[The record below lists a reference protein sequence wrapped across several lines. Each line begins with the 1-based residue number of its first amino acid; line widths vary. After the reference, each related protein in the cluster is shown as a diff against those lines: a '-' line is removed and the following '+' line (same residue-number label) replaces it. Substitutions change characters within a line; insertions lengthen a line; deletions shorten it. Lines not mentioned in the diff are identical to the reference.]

1 MLTLIDNFLDRITM
15 YRLVLYYLIF
25 LLAVA
30 AALGAMGMLPY
41 SPSSLLFTAA
51 ALLIYS
57 WASNALFAG
66 IFKVPANAESVY
78 ITALILALIISPV
91 KPAGFLASM
100 PFLIWVSVWAMASKF
115 IANIGGKHIFNPA
128 AFAVALTAL
137 TINQSAS
144 WWVGTPVMLP
154 AVLIG
159 GLLVI
164 RKVRRFDA
172 AIAFTAGALLTIF
185 LLTVGKG
192 NAILTLQRSLLSSP
206 LIFFAAVML
215 TEPLT
220 MPPERNSRIIYGFLV
235 GWMFAPQT
243 HLGSFYFT
251 PELAL
256 LAGNLY
262 SYIVS
267 PKGRHTLKLVA
278 KEKAGQGIYDFVFQ
292 AKQRLVFQPG
302 QYMEWTLPLKR
313 GDSRGNRRYLTLASS
328 PTEKNLLLGVKF
340 YPDPSRFKQELADMD
355 IGGEIVGGQLAGDF
369 TLPGDR
375 KKKLVFVAGGI
386 GVTPFRSM
394 IKYLIDKNEKRP
406 IIMLYSNRNF
416 NEIVYS
422 DVFEEARKKLGIN
435 TFYALTDL
443 KQIPEGWQWQKG
455 HFDEKAVAQAVPDF
469 KEREFYISGSHN
481 MVTGFKKLLLGLQ
494 VKRAQIKTD
503 FFPGLV

>member
-1 MLTLIDNFLDRITM
+1 M

-30 AALGAMGMLPY
+30 LALGYEGILPY
-41 SPSSLLFTAA
+41 SPSSLALTAL
-51 ALLIYS
+51 ALLVYS
-57 WASNALFAG
+57 WAANTLFAG

-78 ITALILALIISPV
+78 ITALILALIISPA
-91 KPAGFLASM
+91 KPAGFLASV
-100 PFLIWVSVWAMASKF
+100 PFLIWASVWAMGSKF

-137 TINQSAS
+137 TISQSAS
-144 WWVGTPVMLP
+144 WWVGSPAMLP

-172 AIAFTAGALLTIF
+172 VIAFTAGALLTIF

-192 NAILTLQRSLLSSP
+192 NTILTLQRSIISSP
-206 LIFFAAVML
+206 LIFFAAIML

-220 MPPERNSRIIYGFLV
+220 MPPERNSRIVYGFLI
-235 GWMFAPQT
+235 GWMFAPET
-243 HLGSFYFT
+243 HLDSFYFT

-262 SYIVS
+262 SYVVS
-267 PKGRHTLKLVA
+267 PKGRHALKLLA
-278 KEKAGQGIYDFVFQ
+278 KQEAGQNIYNFLF
-292 AKQRLVFQPG
+292 AAPKGLAFKPG
-302 QYMEWTLPLKR
+302 QYMEWTMPLKR
-313 GDSRGNRRYLTLASS
+313 GDSRGNRRFLTLASS

-340 YPDPSRFKQELADMD
+340 YPDPSRFKQELGDMD
-355 IGGEIVGGQLAGDF
+355 IGGEIIGGQLSGDF
-369 TLPGDR
+369 VLPESR
-375 KKKLVFVAGGI
+375 EKKLVFVAGGI
-386 GVTPFRSM
+386 GITPFRSM
-394 IKYLIDKNEKRP
+394 LKYLIDRNEKRP
-406 IIMLYSNRNF
+406 IVTLYSNRQF
-416 NEIVYS
+416 NEIVYT
-422 DVFEEARKKLGIN
+422 DVLEEARQKLGIN

-443 KQIPEGWQWQKG
+443 KQIPEGWQGQKG
-455 HFDEKAVAQAVPDF
+455 HFNPGFVARAVPDF

-481 MVTGFKKLLLGLQ
+481 MVTGFKELLLGLG
-494 VKRAQIKTD
+494 VHRIQIKTD

>member
-1 MLTLIDNFLDRITM
+1 M

-25 LLAVA
+25 LLAIA
-30 AALGAMGMLPY
+30 LALGSLGMLPY
-41 SPSSLLFTAA
+41 SPASLLLTVA
-51 ALLIYS
+51 ALLVYC
-57 WASNALFAG
+57 WAANALFAG

-78 ITALILALIISPV
+78 ITALILALIISPA
-91 KPAGFLASM
+91 KPAVFLASA
-100 PFLIWVSVWAMASKF
+100 PFLIWASVWAMASKF

-144 WWVGTPVMLP
+144 WWIGTPVLFP

-172 AIAFTAGALLTIF
+172 VIAFTAGALLTIF
-185 LLTVGKG
+185 LLTVGKS
-192 NAILTLQRSLLSSP
+192 NTILTLQRSLIYSP
-206 LIFFAAVML
+206 LVFFAAIML

-220 MPPERNSRIIYGFLV
+220 MPPDRNSRIIYGFLV
-235 GWMFAPQT
+235 GWMFAPET

-267 PKGRHTLKLVA
+267 PKGRYALKLLA
-278 KEKAGQGIYDFVFQ
+278 KQKAGQGIYDFIF
-292 AKQRLVFQPG
+292 AAPKGLAFKPG

-313 GDSRGNRRYLTLASS
+313 GDSRGNRRFLTLASS
-328 PTEKNLLLGVKF
+328 PTERNLLLGVKF
-340 YPDPSRFKQELADMD
+340 YPDPSRFKQELADLD
-355 IGGEIVGGQLAGDF
+355 TGGGIVGGQLAGDF
-369 TLPGDR
+369 VLPDR
-375 KKKLVFVAGGI
+375 RDKKLVFVAGGI
-386 GVTPFRSM
+386 GITPFRSI
-394 IKYLIDKNEKRP
+394 IKYLIDRNEKRP
-406 IIMLYSNRNF
+406 ITLLYSNRQF

-422 DVFEEARKKLGIN
+422 DVLEEARQKLGIN

-443 KQIPEGWQWQKG
+443 KQIPEGWQGQKG
-455 HFDEKAVAQAVPDF
+455 HFDLKAVARAVPDF

-481 MVTGFKKLLLGLQ
+481 MVTGFKDLLLNLG
-494 VKRAQIKTD
+494 VRRAEIKTD